1 MHRQF
6 LLFSSLLIFLFTAP
20 SFASQREGD
29 QVCAA
34 AQAAYL
40 KFRGLNSG
48 NNAAY
53 IKALESVDP
62 KLSVSQ
68 L

>member
-34 AQAAYL
+34 AQA
-40 KFRGLNSG
+40 GL
-48 NNAAY
+48 
-53 IKALESVDP
+53 P
-62 KLSVSQ
+62 
-68 L
+68 